1 MSDDLNA
8 KVRERA
14 YAIWER
20 ENRPEGKHLDHWHCA
35 QAEIE
40 AEQSSFAGQPV
51 QPASSPTESTEEAA
65 TGYASKGGGR
75 AKKRPG

>member
-1 MSDDLNA
+1 MSDDPDA

-14 YAIWER
+14 YAIWEK
-20 ENRPEGKHLDHWHCA
+20 ENRPEGKHLDHWLCA

-40 AEQSSFAGQPV
+40 AEQSSAAGQPD
-51 QPASSPTESTEEAA
+51 QPASMQTQSTEDAPE
-65 TGYASKGGGR
+65 SRSEGGGR

>member
-20 ENRPEGKHLDHWHCA
+20 ENRPEGKHLDHWLSA
-35 QAEIE
+35 QSEIE
-40 AEQSSFAGQPV
+40 AEQSSVGD
-51 QPASSPTESTEEAA
+51 QPASVQTVSTEDAA
-65 TGYASKGGGR
+65 ESASEGGGR
-75 AKKRPG
+75 AKKPSS

>member
-20 ENRPEGKHLDHWHCA
+20 ENRPEGKHLDHWLCA

-40 AEQSSFAGQPV
+40 AEQSSTED
-51 QPASSPTESTEEAA
+51 QPASVQTAPIDAA
-65 TGYASKGGGR
+65 EFASEGGGQ
-75 AKKRPG
+75 AKKLSS

>member
-20 ENRPEGKHLDHWHCA
+20 ENRPEGKHLDHWLCA

-40 AEQSSFAGQPV
+40 AEQSPV
-51 QPASSPTESTEEAA
+51 GDQPASMPTESIDAAEAA
-65 TGYASKGGGR
+65 SGGAGGGGGT
-75 AKKRPG
+75 KKRSS

>member
-8 KVRERA
+8 QVRERA

-20 ENRPEGKHLDHWHCA
+20 ENRPEGKHLDHWLCA

-40 AEQSSFAGQPV
+40 AERSSVGDRSN
-51 QPASSPTESTEEAA
+51 QPASVQTESAEDAA
-65 TGYASKGGGR
+65 DSASEGSGR
-75 AKKRPG
+75 ARKRSS